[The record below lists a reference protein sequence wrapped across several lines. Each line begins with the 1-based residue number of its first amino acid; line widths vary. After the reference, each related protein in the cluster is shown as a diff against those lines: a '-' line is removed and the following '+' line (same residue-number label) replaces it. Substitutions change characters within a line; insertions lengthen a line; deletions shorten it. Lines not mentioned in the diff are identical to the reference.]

1 MNTGTKQSSN
11 EAENGN
17 KSKPL
22 LSSRLL
28 KFRAWT
34 TFDVD
39 DEDND
44 IKGMT
49 YDLAFSRFAPINE
62 LLNKQQFLMQFTG
75 LIDKNGKEIYEGDL
89 ILYEEYDDEG
99 NDISSNL
106 EVLFDNETAQYVV
119 DNSYAKTRTSLVSIV
134 NYIGRENLQVIGN
147 VFENPE
153 LL

>member
-1 MNTGTKQSSN
+1 MKTDTKPTSN

-28 KFRAWT
+28 KFRAWIT
-34 TFDVD
+34 IDVD
-39 DEDND
+39 DQDND
-44 IKGMT
+44 IKAMT
-49 YDLAFSRFAPINE
+49 YDLAFSKYAPINE
-62 LLNKQQFLMQFTG
+62 LLNKEEFLMQFTG

-89 ILYEEYDDEG
+89 ILDEEYDDEG

-106 EVLFDNETAQYVV
+106 EVLYDNETARYVV
-119 DNSYAKTRTSLVSIV
+119 DNSFAKTRTSLVSIV

-147 VFENPE
+147 IFENPE